1 MFSFES
7 SRTLPPQPPKCPCHL
22 PDKRD
27 CGEQHRDLQAE
38 FRRLDIEDVTDSV
51 MKVMRI
57 CGLRPWEVE
66 RSAGVIKR
74 SLEHYEEVVQRI
86 DRIPKKRFAKES
98 FLHGLAHEAHMS
110 RMDAQMAY
118 SIVKRAFKAFYYGT
132 GMEGR
137 RYVCLQDKMS
147 HEAECL
153 WLHAARRTAQIY
165 AVLAGLMYSE
175 EQLFEEWIEC
185 VYKSLYDV
193 LQTRVLW
200 ADNMTCMC
208 GQGTATSTGT
218 ATQSHGVS
226 NTASS
231 ITTQM
236 EVLYAR
242 QNMAASSAPS
252 KTSTRTGTQKPSAA
266 VSSASSRHNH
276 SLRRADQAMSKK
288 PTPVSGS
295 STTSASQ
302 PKCNCPHLR
311 CCLEYAQARESPEI
325 TAECSQGPYICRWLP
340 FTEEDDEF
348 PEHRV
353 PFPPLEVVCPP
364 CPKDE
369 LSCDSEC
376 TCTCRVCTCRPSFD
390 QDGAGEEEQLG
401 EKLSRTGLEDQDTDF
416 CYVAPLR
423 GSSVERM
430 ARLKEREKLF
440 EVEEEHE
447 AVEEEEHDIECG
459 CTCEIKQHAY
469 PHLFTYLTPF
479 GIKKAVKKEPQTNV
493 DQEQRETES
502 EDLLSKP
509 PPHGVSLDTYR
520 CWVKP
525 PSSSHSSQET
535 QPPIVVVLGDKSK
548 SKFQITV
555 KEQHRPNQNASA
567 PPAQPLPKAPVL
579 PNKPA
584 PTPAPSKPPVA
595 PQKAE
600 EKDEKLTKEDI
611 LDIIGLRFR

>member
-1 MFSFES
+1 MFSNES

-22 PDKRD
+22 PDRQD
-27 CGEQHRDLQAE
+27 CGEQNKEMHLKYRQ
-38 FRRLDIEDVTDSV
+38 LDIEDVTDSV

-57 CGLRPWEVE
+57 CGLRPWEVK

-74 SLEHYEEVVQRI
+74 SLQHYEEVVQRI
-86 DRIPKKRFAKES
+86 DRIPRKRFAKES
-98 FLHGLAHEAHMS
+98 FLHGMAYEAQIS

-118 SIVKRAFKAFYYGT
+118 AIVKRAFKAFYHGT
-132 GMEGR
+132 GMGGR
-137 RYVCLQDKMS
+137 RYFCLQDKVTHVS
-147 HEAECL
+147 ECL
-153 WLHAARRTAQIY
+153 WLHAARRTAQIH
-165 AVLAGLMYSE
+165 AALAGLMHSE
-175 EQLFEEWIEC
+175 ELLFEERIEC
-185 VYKSLYDV
+185 VYKNLYDV

-200 ADNMTCMC
+200 ADNVTCIC
-208 GQGTATSTGT
+208 GQGTAP
-218 ATQSHGVS
+218 QSHVVS
-226 NTASS
+226 NTGSS
-231 ITTQM
+231 QTTQM

-242 QNMAASSAPS
+242 HKMGASSAPS
-252 KTSTRTGTQKPSAA
+252 KTSTRAGTQKPSAA
-266 VSSASSRHNH
+266 VSAASSRHNH
-276 SLRRADQAMSKK
+276 ILRRGDQTMSNKR
-288 PTPVSGS
+288 TPVSGS

-311 CCLEYAQARESPEI
+311 CCREYGEARESPEI

-340 FTEEDDEF
+340 FTEEDEEF

-364 CPKDE
+364 CPKED

-376 TCTCRVCTCRPSFD
+376 TCTCQVCTCRPAFD
-390 QDGAGEEEQLG
+390 DGAGEQEEQMG
-401 EKLSRTGLEDQDTDF
+401 EKLSKTGLEDQDTDF
-416 CYVAPLR
+416 CYVGPFR

-430 ARLKEREKLF
+430 ARLKEREKLL
-440 EVEEEHE
+440 EVEEELE
-447 AVEEEEHDIECG
+447 EVEEEQDIQCG
-459 CTCEIKQHAY
+459 CTCEYKQHAY

-479 GIKKAVKKEPQTNV
+479 KIKKEAEEEPQPKVEKVNLV
-493 DQEQRETES
+493 EESES

-509 PPHGVSLDTYR
+509 PPCGVSLDTYR

-525 PSSSHSSQET
+525 TSSSHSSQQT
-535 QPPIVVVLGDKSK
+535 KPPLVVVLGEKAK
-548 SKFQITV
+548 PKFQITI
-555 KEQHRPNQNASA
+555 KEQHHSNQKASA
-567 PPAQPLPKAPVL
+567 PPAPPLPKAPVL

-584 PTPAPSKPPVA
+584 PTPAPAKPPVA